1 MDVIK
6 SEVAIVGGGLV
17 GAVLAIGL
25 TQKKVSVTVIDRE
38 ALDQQIKPE
47 NDGRTTAV
55 SYGSQ
60 QIFNELGVW
69 ENMEPYAQPIWE
81 IRVFEDG
88 SPWTVDYDYKDI
100 GPNPMGY
107 IIENKVIREA
117 IQSHLDSPYLNW
129 VAPAN
134 IESTKRL
141 KEKVVVTLQDQRI
154 IEAKLL
160 VGAEG
165 RFSPTRNQSSI
176 STKTWE
182 YSQIALVAHI
192 QHEKP
197 HNGTAWEIFFPE
209 GPLAVLPMFDCPE
222 TGRPRSGLVWVKS
235 KKHDWKK
242 ETDEQLA
249 SKLLDHFP
257 FYGKMQFC
265 SRRWTYPLSALT
277 VDSMID
283 DRLVLIGDAA
293 HVVHPIAGQGVN
305 LGWRDA
311 IALAECIKEAA
322 SLGLDIG
329 SYTTLSHYQKKRK
342 PDHRSVLLMMDGIN
356 RLFSNSSTTLH
367 ILRNAGFSVVNNVKP
382 LKRFFMK
389 KAMGI

>member
-1 MDVIK
+1 MK
-6 SEVAIVGGGLV
+6 HKPEVVIVGGGLV
-17 GAVLAIGL
+17 GAVLAISL
-25 TQKKVSVTVIDRE
+25 AQKKIPVTVIDKE
-38 ALDQQIKPE
+38 PLDQQIKPE

-60 QIFNELGVW
+60 QIFNELGIW
-69 ENMEPYAQPIWE
+69 QDIEPCAQPIWE
-81 IRVFEDG
+81 IRVFENG
-88 SPWTVDYDYKDI
+88 SPWTVDYDYKDV
-100 GPNPMGY
+100 GSNPMGY
-107 IIENKVIREA
+107 IVENKVIRKA
-117 IQSHLDSPYLNW
+117 IQSHINNPYLDW
-129 VAPAN
+129 VSPAT
-134 IESTKRL
+134 IESTKKL
-141 KEKVVVTLQDQRI
+141 KEKVVINLQDKRV

-176 STKTWE
+176 ATKTWD
-182 YSQIALVAHI
+182 YPQIALVAHI
-192 QHEKP
+192 QHEKQ
-197 HNGTAWEIFFPE
+197 HQGTAWEVFFKE

-222 TGRPRSGLVWVKS
+222 TGNPRSGLVWVKS
-235 KKHDWKK
+235 KKHDWAK

-249 SKLLDHFP
+249 DELQELFP
-257 FYGKMQFC
+257 FYGKVKIC

-311 IALAECIKEAA
+311 AVLADCIQKAI

-329 SYTTLSHYQKKRK
+329 SHTTLSAYQNKRK
-342 PDHRSVLLMMDGIN
+342 LDHRSILLMTDGIN
-356 RLFSNSSTTLH
+356 RLFSNSSTALH
-367 ILRNAGFSVVNNVKP
+367 ILRNAGFAAVNNIKP

-389 KAMGI
+389 KAMGL